1 MTYKLPPALGKILS
15 PVVLVF
21 PDGTRRDYKDGKA
34 AAEAIFDQKYSI
46 DSLKAFDNIILIQ
59 LKKQV
64 SPKIRWVEE
73 EAESF
78 F

>member
-1 MTYKLPPALGKILS
+1 MTYKLSPAIEKILS
-15 PVVLVF
+15 PVILVF
-21 PDGTRRDYKDGKA
+21 PDGTRREYQNGKA

-64 SPKIRWVEE
+64 SPNIRWVGE